1 MKNKFLIILILF
13 YFTYNKRKDEFTD
26 SKFIEWGIKKNL
38 TLSSFIGLSSDKKVP
53 KFIANEDIEKNQ
65 TLLNIPYDLM
75 FNLDK
80 ALNLTKSKSLKRQ
93 YNELKDI
100 LLESDTFEDNKDQIK
115 REECFISYILYLI
128 DYEPKKYQKTKFYE
142 VYKYFIESLKIYQ
155 NKKPLFFDYEGLEKL
170 YLTYIS
176 TLYKTTKDEYE
187 EEIITLKGDSFY
199 KQDIEFDD
207 YLPYRIN
214 IHNEGII
221 IFDHK
226 TMVPFLKYFDTDY
239 IKYNVNYTIEKN
251 GSITIFSTKKI
262 KKNEEIIIS
271 SKKMPNERS
280 LLFEGKTYE
289 ELIDYYDEYLISAFS
304 PSLYYKFDIQDNDLE
319 YKYIINLA
327 EEDFDEYAINF
338 YKDNTEVFKFD
349 KDFKESKNF
358 ESDGWAYEIL
368 LNNIKAYKQY
378 ITDFKLDKIYEYFD
392 DIKIRIDIERIIK
405 GETKFI
411 KKAYSDAMKKAG
423 KFLNVTSTNQTG
435 DKSSDL

>member
-26 SKFIEWGIKKNL
+26 SKFIEWGLKKNL

>member
-1 MKNKFLIILILF
+1 
-13 YFTYNKRKDEFTD
+13 
-26 SKFIEWGIKKNL
+26 
-38 TLSSFIGLSSDKKVP
+38 
-53 KFIANEDIEKNQ
+53 
-65 TLLNIPYDLM
+65 
-75 FNLDK
+75 
-80 ALNLTKSKSLKRQ
+80 
-93 YNELKDI
+93 
-100 LLESDTFEDNKDQIK
+100 
-115 REECFISYILYLI
+115 
-128 DYEPKKYQKTKFYE
+128 
-142 VYKYFIESLKIYQ
+142 
-155 NKKPLFFDYEGLEKL
+155 
-170 YLTYIS
+170 
-176 TLYKTTKDEYE
+176 
-187 EEIITLKGDSFY
+187 
-199 KQDIEFDD
+199 
-207 YLPYRIN
+207 
-214 IHNEGII
+214 
-221 IFDHK
+221 
-226 TMVPFLKYFDTDY
+226 MVPFLKYFDTDY
-239 IKYNVNYTIEKN
+239 IKYNANYTIEKN

-349 KDFKESKNF
+349 KDFKGSKNF

-423 KFLNVTSTNQTG
+423 KFLNVTST
-435 DKSSDL
+435 KSNWG

>member
-13 YFTYNKRKDEFTD
+13 YFTNNKRKDEFTD
-26 SKFIEWGIKKNL
+26 SKFIEWGLKKNL

-239 IKYNVNYTIEKN
+239 IKYNANYTIEKN